1 MKRFFSLVCFLM
13 TPLVFFAQETTAKAT
28 GDKGVDERI
37 NEWFAPIANAVSD
50 VVFTSISF
58 TDQVKIPLVVVLL
71 VVGAFF
77 FTIRFGFPNFRY
89 LKTAF
94 NTVKGKYDD
103 LYETVTGR
111 KVTEHCGEI
120 SHFQALT
127 AGLSG
132 TVGLGNIAGVGVAM
146 AIGGPGATFWII
158 IGGLIGMTVK
168 FVECTLG
175 VKYRDIDPDGT
186 VHGGPM
192 YYLKKGFKERYNKG
206 KLGAVLGTMFAIFC
220 VGASFG
226 GGNAF
231 QSNQVAMQIIS
242 SFNLTSGS
250 AGFVIGCVLAILVGV
265 VIIGGIKRIASWA
278 EKIVPFMATV
288 YILGGLFIIFAHWEL
303 IGDAFVLIF
312 SSAFSSNAVFG
323 GFLGVLFIG
332 FKRAAFSNE
341 AGAGTSPIAH
351 SAVKTKYPA
360 SEGFVGM
367 LAPSVDTVIVCTMT
381 ALVIVFAG
389 MAGHYDYG
397 TYAMEKITLL
407 QPLGGFPEGAQ
418 ISGVNLT
425 SAAFEAGIPYFGY
438 VLTGAVILF
447 AFSTLIS
454 WSYYGIQAWKFL
466 FGKGK
471 VSDLTYKVLFLLFV
485 IAGGGATLDAVITF
499 SDAMIFALVFPN
511 MIGLLFLFPV
521 VKEEMKKYLDAIKV
535 WEEKRGNSAEEV
547 SDT

>member
-1 MKRFFSLVCFLM
+1 MKKIFSLALLIL
-13 TPLVFFAQETTAKAT
+13 TPWMIFAQNSAEAT
-28 GDKGVDERI
+28 KGIDERI
-37 NEWFAPIANAVSD
+37 NDWFEPIANAVAD
-50 VVFTSISF
+50 VVFTSFPVAGVDI
-58 TDQVKIPLVVVLL
+58 TVVVLLL

-77 FTIRFGFPNFRY
+77 FTIRFGFPNFRFLRISY
-89 LKTAF
+89 
-94 NTVKGKYDD
+94 NTVKGTYDN
-103 LYETVTGR
+103 LYETVTGK
-111 KVTEHCGEI
+111 KVTEPHGEI

-132 TVGLGNIAGVGVAM
+132 TVGLGNIAGVGVAI

-158 IGGLIGMTVK
+158 IGGLVGMTVK

-192 YYLKKGFKERYNKG
+192 YYMKKGFKERYNKG
-206 KLGAVLGTMFAIFC
+206 KIGAVLGTMFAIFC

-231 QSNQVAMQIIS
+231 QSNQVAQQIITTMDLKS
-242 SFNLTSGS
+242 EA
-250 AGFVIGCVLAILVGV
+250 AGFIIGCILAIVVGI

-278 EKIVPFMATV
+278 EKIVPFMGIIYVLA
-288 YILGGLFIIFAHWEL
+288 GLIIIFMHWNM
-303 IGDAFVLIF
+303 IDDAFALIIN
-312 SSAFSSNAVFG
+312 SAFSSEAKFG
-323 GFLGVLFIG
+323 GFIGVLFIG
-332 FKRAAFSNE
+332 FRRAAFSNE

-381 ALVIVFAG
+381 ALVIVFCG
-389 MAGHYDYG
+389 LNGSFDYG
-397 TYAMEKITLL
+397 TYEMSKITLTSAT
-407 QPLGGFPEGAQ
+407 GGFPVGSQ
-418 ISGVNLT
+418 LSGVSLT
-425 SAAFEAGIPYFGY
+425 SAAFEEGIPHFGY
-438 VLTGAVILF
+438 VLTVAVVLF

-466 FGKGK
+466 FGKSK
-471 VSDLTYKVLFLLFV
+471 ASDLTYKVLFLLFV
-485 IAGGGATLDAVITF
+485 VAGGGATLDAVITF

-511 MIGLLFLFPV
+511 MIGLFFLFPV
-521 VKEEMKKYLDAIKV
+521 VKEEMVKYLDAIKI
-535 WEEKRGNSAEEV
+535 WEQKKGGDKKKIAEE
-547 SDT
+547 